1 MGKRHNTLNDDIFR
15 NSKYINTIEQELGI
29 TDFRKEYKEQ
39 YDIML
44 DVYKTFI
51 TINNIIFADSNKS
64 INDKI
69 YELELEFE
77 KIIGEQVEEEYGEK
91 RKHKYS
97 ERTRK
102 NLIDSHTR
110 YLFNKFIE
118 WYDYLM
124 DFNKLDLVK
133 REVEEEMQQLEN
145 IGFDSVV
152 KGGIEY
158 EKNKDSNYKIFI
170 SKFNNLYTDYKAFKS
185 QYKSNFVN
193 TYGIDLTKEEM
204 QYIGFIYD
212 LVAYAN
218 NGIIKTLYDKEP
230 IEFDLSEKSSPEEYY
245 KAYLSLLH
253 LDIKDNTLF
262 KMNSEK
268 FLDLII
274 LVSQKLTEQLP
285 KEIAYNIEMT
295 DYINKFDYYYFIT
308 TMKDIIDGNIKAIA
322 SNMLINKI
330 VIDLKEAYELV
341 VLQTETEEQKQA
353 NFKKAFDKVQAIIE
367 RNKNLYERLS

>member
-185 QYKSNFVN
+185 QYKSDFVN

-253 LDIKDNTLF
+253 LDIKDNDLF
-262 KMNSEK
+262 KKNSEK

-330 VIDLKEAYELV
+330 VIDLKEVYELV

>member
-185 QYKSNFVN
+185 QYKSDFVN

-253 LDIKDNTLF
+253 LDIKDNDLF
-262 KMNSEK
+262 KKNSEK

-308 TMKDIIDGNIKAIA
+308 TMKDIIDGNIQAIA

-330 VIDLKEAYELV
+330 VIDLKEVYELV
-341 VLQTETEEQKQA
+341 VLQAETEEQKQA

>member
-185 QYKSNFVN
+185 QYKSDFVN

-253 LDIKDNTLF
+253 LDIKDNDLF
-262 KMNSEK
+262 KKNSEK

-330 VIDLKEAYELV
+330 VIDLKEVYELV

-353 NFKKAFDKVQAIIE
+353 NFKKAFDKIQAIIE

>member
-44 DVYKTFI
+44 DVYKTLI
-51 TINNIIFADSNKS
+51 LINNILFADSNKS
-64 INDKI
+64 KKEKQDEIQI
-69 YELELEFE
+69 ILE
-77 KIIGEQVEEEYGEK
+77 KIIYKSEDDD
-91 RKHKYS
+91 RNKYS
-97 ERTRK
+97 VRTLK
-102 NLIDSHTR
+102 ALVDSNTR
-110 YLFNKFIE
+110 ILYNKFIA
-118 WYDYLM
+118 WYE
-124 DFNKLDLVK
+124 KLSYNDK
-133 REVEEEMQQLEN
+133 YIDTFKIEIEEEMQQLEN

-185 QYKSNFVN
+185 QYKSDFVN

-218 NGIIKTLYDKEP
+218 NGIVKTLYDKEP

-330 VIDLKEAYELV
+330 VIDLKEVYELV

>member
-15 NSKYINTIEQELGI
+15 NSKYINTLEQELGI

-77 KIIGEQVEEEYGEK
+77 KSVGEQVEEEYGEK

-185 QYKSNFVN
+185 QYKSDFVN

-204 QYIGFIYD
+204 QYIGFIYN

-218 NGIIKTLYDKEP
+218 NGIVKSLYDKEP
-230 IEFDLSEKSSPEEYY
+230 IEFDLNEKSSPEEYY

-308 TMKDIIDGNIKAIA
+308 TMKDIIDGNIQAIA

-330 VIDLKEAYELV
+330 VIDLKEVYELV

>member
-77 KIIGEQVEEEYGEK
+77 KSVGEQVEEEYGEK

-253 LDIKDNTLF
+253 LDIKDNDLF
-262 KMNSEK
+262 KKNSEK

-341 VLQTETEEQKQA
+341 VLQTETEELKQA

>member
-253 LDIKDNTLF
+253 LDIKDNDLF
-262 KMNSEK
+262 KKNSEK

-341 VLQTETEEQKQA
+341 VLQTETEELKQA

>member
-185 QYKSNFVN
+185 QYKSDFVN

-253 LDIKDNTLF
+253 LDIKDNDLF
-262 KMNSEK
+262 KKNSEK

-341 VLQTETEEQKQA
+341 VLQTETEELKQA